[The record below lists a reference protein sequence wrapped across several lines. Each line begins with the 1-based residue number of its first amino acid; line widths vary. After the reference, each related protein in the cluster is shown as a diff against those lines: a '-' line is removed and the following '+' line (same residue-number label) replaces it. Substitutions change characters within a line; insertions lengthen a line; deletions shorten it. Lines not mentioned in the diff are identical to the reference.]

1 MQTEAWPQKSRASV
15 TLKHL
20 LIQVISVKDLPSLH
34 LPWICSE
41 DRWQP
46 CDGLEGIWRRRVHTR
61 RAEQPPSTHVCVNQ
75 SYLLRLRQTSA
86 HKYCGVAK
94 RSSAVSQC
102 PDSPPHS
109 DYVKQWNSSAC
120 SRILS
125 CSRLE
130 NRTGKSI
137 QRTIYFEKSHEWE
150 VGMSLSGGSAAPAS
164 LIWWLCYLAAE
175 GIKTTYLQI
184 C

>member
-15 TLKHL
+15 TLKYL
-20 LIQVISVKDLPSLH
+20 LIQASSVKDLPSLH
-34 LPWICSE
+34 PPCFCSE

-46 CDGLEGIWRRRVHTR
+46 CDGLEGIWKRGVHMQRV
-61 RAEQPPSTHVCVNQ
+61 EQPPSTHVCVNQ

-86 HKYCGVAK
+86 YKYCGVAK
-94 RSSAVSQC
+94 QC

-109 DYVKQWNSSAC
+109 DYVKQWNSSAR

-150 VGMSLSGGSAAPAS
+150 VGMCLSGGSAACVS
-164 LIWWLCYLAAE
+164 LIWWLCYLAGE
-175 GIKTTYLQI
+175 VIKTTYLQI